1 MAITVT
7 VLKMKYIWHVF
18 IVAKYKECLSFLSL
32 KVKDNPD
39 KRV

>member
-18 IVAKYKECLSFLSL
+18 IVAKYKECLSL